1 MWVSFRAPLQPTMV
15 EAVIR
20 KLVNLIAYDS
30 FHHFDHPIFWKMV
43 RRTCCRSAHFPTSNN
58 KVCEKKPPN
67 KKLLEYLIFNLHL
80 LHWFLFRNILLSEKY
95 QVHYVGKFYLK
106 NTFEWVSL
114 IVEDLFIVHPYEKV
128 NSFRDF
134 VKVLAQSLRTHLG
147 IYFRNVFYM
156 TKKTYFSICLLLN
169 LSIV

>member
-1 MWVSFRAPLQPTMV
+1 MIFFITLATLFFERWFGGPAVGVHISLLLTTKYVKRNLQIKNCSNVWFSTCTFCTGFCFEIYFFLKSTKFIMWANF
-15 EAVIR
+15 I
-20 KLVNLIAYDS
+20 
-30 FHHFDHPIFWKMV
+30 
-43 RRTCCRSAHFPTSNN
+43 
-58 KVCEKKPPN
+58 
-67 KKLLEYLIFNLHL
+67 
-80 LHWFLFRNILLSEKY
+80 
-95 QVHYVGKFYLK
+95 LK

-169 LSIV
+169 LFIV